1 MAWEPLEHWAAER
14 SFDAFTPGLLVHP
27 TYGEFFSC
35 SKLDVCWCGELKS
48 RIGKLFGDD
57 YKGDPLGI
65 VAENYP
71 LSGQHGAVAH
81 GER

>member
-1 MAWEPLEHWAAER
+1 M
-14 SFDAFTPGLLVHP
+14 LVWR
-27 TYGEFFSC
+27 T
-35 SKLDVCWCGELKS
+35 KS